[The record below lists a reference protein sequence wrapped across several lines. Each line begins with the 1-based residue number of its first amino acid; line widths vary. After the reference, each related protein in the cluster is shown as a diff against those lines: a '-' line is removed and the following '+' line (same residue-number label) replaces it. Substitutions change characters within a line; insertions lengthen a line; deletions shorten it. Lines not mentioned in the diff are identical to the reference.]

1 MAIWYWEF
9 NVEKRYFHLQIM
21 WQQLIQ
27 VNKWWGKEKEGKEE
41 NTEEEKEGENLRTK
55 SSANVQ
61 D

>member
-1 MAIWYWEF
+1 M
-9 NVEKRYFHLQIM
+9 R
-21 WQQLIQ
+21 QQLIQ
-27 VNKWWGKEKEGKEE
+27 VNKWGGKDKEGKEE